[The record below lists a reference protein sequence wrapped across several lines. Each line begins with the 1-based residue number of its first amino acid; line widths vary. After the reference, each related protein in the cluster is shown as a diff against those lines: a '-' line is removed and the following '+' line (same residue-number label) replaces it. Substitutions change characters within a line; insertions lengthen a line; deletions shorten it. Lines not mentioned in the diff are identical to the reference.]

1 MRSWLVTSIV
11 IFFIAAWMAACSAIE
26 PPPTVVATQPLLPYR
41 TPTASPTIQAVVQS
55 TEALPTPTPLV
66 YTVVAGDT
74 LFAIAAR
81 HEITVQTLMA
91 ANPNVDP
98 LLLSPGMELFVPAA
112 DGGVVSVIPTPTPA
126 AAQLGEVDCFSS
138 TLGELWCFFLVKNI
152 NEAALENLIG
162 TVQLFSEE
170 GDVLVRLEAVP
181 PLNILLPDQAMPL
194 VAYQRVPPAGWV
206 EARGQLLSAYVVPEQ
221 NDIYLNVNLSGV
233 EVEISQEG
241 LSARVTGQAR
251 LPAGRPAGLLWVLA
265 VAYDQDGNVVGV
277 RRWESRAEAQFDFWV
292 YSLGPKIAE
301 VELLAEAR
309 P

>member
-1 MRSWLVTSIV
+1 MRSWFVPGIVTL
-11 IFFIAAWMAACSAIE
+11 FIAAWMAACSA
-26 PPPTVVATQPLLPYR
+26 PGTASTVVATQPLLPYQS
-41 TPTASPTIQAVVQS
+41 PTASPTIQDDVQE

-91 ANPNVDP
+91 VNPNVDP
-98 LLLSPGMELFVPAA
+98 LLLSPGMELFIPAA
-112 DGGVVSVIPTPTPA
+112 GGAVSVIPTPTPA
-126 AAQLGEVDCFSS
+126 AAQLGGVNCFSS
-138 TLGELWCFFLVKNI
+138 TLGELWCFLLVKNT

-162 TVQLFSEE
+162 TVQLVSADGE
-170 GDVLVRLEAVP
+170 VLARLEAVP

-194 VAYQRVPPAGWV
+194 VAYQSKPPAGWV

-251 LPAGRPAGLLWVLA
+251 LAAGQSAGLLWVLA

>member
-1 MRSWLVTSIV
+1 MRFRFVPSIV
-11 IFFIAAWMAACSAIE
+11 ILFIAVWMAACSAAE
-26 PPPTVVATQPLLPYR
+26 TPAAVVATQPLLPYQS
-41 TPTASPTIQAVVQS
+41 PTASPTIQGDVQE

-98 LLLSPGMELFVPAA
+98 LLLSPGMELFIPAA
-112 DGGVVSVIPTPTPA
+112 GGAVSVIPTPTPA

-162 TVQLFSEE
+162 TVQLFSED
-170 GDVLVRLEAVP
+170 GDVLARLEAVP

-194 VAYQRVPPAGWV
+194 VAYQSKPPAGWV

-251 LPAGRPAGLLWVLA
+251 IAAGQSAGLLWVLA

-292 YSLGPKIAE
+292 YSLGPKIAK

>member
-1 MRSWLVTSIV
+1 MQC
-11 IFFIAAWMAACSAIE
+11 FIPAAGG
-26 PPPTVVATQPLLPYR
+26 VAT
-41 TPTASPTIQAVVQS
+41 
-55 TEALPTPTPLV
+55 E
-66 YTVVAGDT
+66 
-74 LFAIAAR
+74 
-81 HEITVQTLMA
+81 
-91 ANPNVDP
+91 
-98 LLLSPGMELFVPAA
+98 
-112 DGGVVSVIPTPTPA
+112 IPTPAPA
-126 AAQLGEVDCFSS
+126 AAQLGGVDCFSS
-138 TLGELWCFFLVKNI
+138 TLGELWCFLLVKNT

-162 TVQLFSEE
+162 TVQLVSADGE
-170 GDVLVRLEAVP
+170 VLARLEAVP

-194 VAYQRVPPAGWV
+194 VAYQSKPPAGWV

-251 LPAGRPAGLLWVLA
+251 LAAGPSGGQRWVLA